1 MIAIVSK
8 DAGGA
13 EILSSWVKNNPGN
26 YKYYLSGPAKK
37 IFKSKIGKLK
47 ISNLRECIFQSD
59 TILSSTGTTRF
70 EINAL
75 QKFRKQKKKT
85 IVYLDHWVNYKER
98 FLINDR
104 LVKVDEIWVNDKYAY
119 KEVKKIFKDIKI
131 KQKRNYFLEEFISSI
146 KKYKEKKTSILYLT
160 GGRKKNTNGKINI
173 EILLFKYFLE
183 EIYFK
188 KFYKKNI
195 HLIIRVHPNENF
207 AKYKKNYKKDNLIK
221 TSNNSLASD
230 ISKSFSVYGHNTMAL
245 YLARKAGIKKTF
257 NFVINNDYKHHEIM
271 ANFKIKKYNV
281 KI

>member
-1 MIAIVSK
+1 M
-8 DAGGA
+8 
-13 EILSSWVKNNPGN
+13 
-26 YKYYLSGPAKK
+26 
-37 IFKSKIGKLK
+37 
-47 ISNLRECIFQSD
+47 
-59 TILSSTGTTRF
+59 
-70 EINAL
+70 
-75 QKFRKQKKKT
+75 
-85 IVYLDHWVNYKER
+85 
-98 FLINDR
+98 
-104 LVKVDEIWVNDKYAY
+104 
-119 KEVKKIFKDIKI
+119 
-131 KQKRNYFLEEFISSI
+131 EEFISSI